1 MKGASML
8 ENLHVKNLALIEEED
23 ITFLDGL
30 HILSGETGAGK
41 SIILGALGLALGGK
55 VSKDMLR
62 DPGKEAL
69 VEAVFRITR
78 DSQRKQ
84 LAELDIEP
92 YDDEIIL
99 SRKITESRSVAK
111 INGEMVPAIKMKQV
125 GDIFL
130 DIHGQNDHQS
140 LLHKKKHLEM
150 LDEYAKNEVGP
161 LKERMQTAYKTYA
174 AKQQEWKEANQL
186 DGDREREISF
196 LEYEIKEITEAKLE
210 IGEDARFEN
219 QYRRLSNSKRI
230 MEALSEAY
238 QQTSGS
244 DGASEQVGRAVQ
256 RLHQILSYDEALE
269 PMFESLNDIDSL
281 LSDFNRDL
289 SQYMAEAEF
298 DEEMFAQIDGRL
310 NEINRLKDKY
320 GATIEDILATK
331 QEKEDRLEKLMHHE
345 AYLAKLTQALN
356 DAKKEAED
364 AAFALSG
371 MRKRYAKELS
381 GKVEEALMDL
391 NFLDVHF
398 SMEFLQTD
406 HIGADGYDDA
416 QFMIRTN
423 PGEPIRPLKDIA
435 SGGEMSRIMLAI
447 KTVLAEHDDIDTL
460 IFDEIDAGISGRTAQ
475 AVSEKL
481 HLVAKE
487 HQVICITHLPQ
498 IAAMADHHYLI
509 QKDVVGNET
518 ISSIEA
524 LSYHDSIKELARM
537 LGGTTITQTVLDNAK
552 EMKDLAQGKKDV

>member
-1 MKGASML
+1 ML

-92 YDDEIIL
+92 YDDEVIL

-111 INGEMVPAIKMKQV
+111 INGEMVPAIKMKEV

-174 AKQQEWKEANQL
+174 TKQQEWKEANQL

-196 LEYEIKEITEAKLE
+196 LEYEIKEITEANLE

-398 SMEFLQTD
+398 SMDFLQTD

>member
-1 MKGASML
+1 ML

-92 YDDEIIL
+92 YDDEVIL

-111 INGEMVPAIKMKQV
+111 INGEMVPAIKMKEV

-196 LEYEIKEITEAKLE
+196 LEYEIKEITEANLE

-289 SQYMAEAEF
+289 SQYMAETEF

>member
-1 MKGASML
+1 ML

-55 VSKDMLR
+55 VSKEMLR
-62 DPGKEAL
+62 DGDKEAL
-69 VEAVFRITR
+69 VEAVFRVTR
-78 DSQRKQ
+78 ESQRKQ
-84 LAELDIEP
+84 LAALDVEP
-92 YDDEIIL
+92 YDDQIIL

-111 INGEMVPAIKMKQV
+111 INGEMVPAVKMKQV

-150 LDEYAKNEVGP
+150 LDEYAKSEVQP
-161 LKERMQTAYKTYA
+161 LKERMHTAYKKYA
-174 AKQQEWKEANQL
+174 QKQQEWQDADRM

-196 LEYEIKEITEAKLE
+196 LEYEIHEIADANLQV
-210 IGEDARFEN
+210 GEDERFES

-230 MEALSEAY
+230 MEALGEA
-238 QQTSGS
+238 QQMSAGA
-244 DGASEQVGRAVQ
+244 DGASDQIGRAIQ
-256 RLHQILSYDEALE
+256 RLHQVVVYDEALS
-269 PMFESLNDIDSL
+269 PMLDSLSDIDSL

-289 SQYMAEAEF
+289 SQYMSEAEF
-298 DEEMFAQIDGRL
+298 DEELFAQIDGRL

-320 GATIEDILATK
+320 GSTIEQILAAK
-331 QEKEDRLEKLMHHE
+331 EEKEERLQKLQHYE
-345 AYLAKLTQALN
+345 AYLAKLSEECKQ
-356 DAKKEAED
+356 AKKEAED
-364 AAFALSG
+364 AAFALSS
-371 MRKRYAKELS
+371 MRQRYAKELS
-381 GKVEEALMDL
+381 KKVEDALLDL
-391 NFLDVHF
+391 NFLDVYF
-398 SMEFLQTD
+398 SMEFLQAEK
-406 HIGADGYDDA
+406 IGMDGYDDA

-509 QKDVVGNET
+509 QKDVIGNET

-552 EMKDLAQGKKDV
+552 EMKELAQQKKDV

>member
-1 MKGASML
+1 ML

-55 VSKDMLR
+55 VSKEMLR
-62 DPGKEAL
+62 DGDKEAL
-69 VEAVFRITR
+69 VEAVFRVTR
-78 DSQRKQ
+78 ESQRKQ
-84 LAELDIEP
+84 LAALDVEP
-92 YDDEIIL
+92 YDDQIIL

-111 INGEMVPAIKMKQV
+111 INGEMVPAVKMKQV

-150 LDEYAKNEVGP
+150 LDEYAKSEVQP
-161 LKERMQTAYKTYA
+161 LKERMHTAYKKYA
-174 AKQQEWKEANQL
+174 QKQQEWQDADRM

-196 LEYEIKEITEAKLE
+196 LEYEIHEIADANLQV
-210 IGEDARFEN
+210 GEDERFES

-230 MEALSEAY
+230 MEALGEA
-238 QQTSGS
+238 QQMSAGA
-244 DGASEQVGRAVQ
+244 DGASDQIGRAIQ
-256 RLHQILSYDEALE
+256 RLHQVVVYDEALS
-269 PMFESLNDIDSL
+269 PMLDSLSDIDSL

-289 SQYMAEAEF
+289 SQYMSEAEF
-298 DEEMFAQIDGRL
+298 DEELFAQIDGRL

-320 GATIEDILATK
+320 GSTIEQILAAK
-331 QEKEDRLEKLMHHE
+331 EEKEERLQKLQHYE
-345 AYLAKLTQALN
+345 AYLAKLSEECKQ
-356 DAKKEAED
+356 AKKEAED
-364 AAFALSG
+364 AAFALSS
-371 MRKRYAKELS
+371 MRQHYAKEL
-381 GKVEEALMDL
+381 EDALLDL

-398 SMEFLQTD
+398 SMEFLQAEK
-406 HIGADGYDDA
+406 IGMDGYDDA

-509 QKDVVGNET
+509 QKDVIGNET

-552 EMKDLAQGKKDV
+552 EMKELAQVHKNTRLK

>member
-1 MKGASML
+1 ML

-55 VSKDMLR
+55 VSKEMLR
-62 DPGKEAL
+62 DGDKEAL
-69 VEAVFRITR
+69 VEAVFRVTR
-78 DSQRKQ
+78 ESQRKQ
-84 LAELDIEP
+84 LATLDVEP
-92 YDDEIIL
+92 YDDQIIL

-111 INGEMVPAIKMKQV
+111 INGEMVPAVKMKQV

-150 LDEYAKNEVGP
+150 LDEYAKSEVQP
-161 LKERMQTAYKTYA
+161 LKERMHTAYKKYA
-174 AKQQEWKEANQL
+174 QKQQEWQDADRM

-196 LEYEIKEITEAKLE
+196 LEYEIHEIADANLQV
-210 IGEDARFEN
+210 GEDERFES

-230 MEALSEAY
+230 MEALGEA
-238 QQTSGS
+238 QQMSAGA
-244 DGASEQVGRAVQ
+244 DGASDQIGRAIQ
-256 RLHQILSYDEALE
+256 RLHQVVVYDEALS
-269 PMFESLNDIDSL
+269 PMLDSLSDIDSL

-289 SQYMAEAEF
+289 SQYMSEAEF
-298 DEEMFAQIDGRL
+298 DEELFAQIDGRL

-320 GATIEDILATK
+320 GSTIEQIIAAK
-331 QEKEDRLEKLMHHE
+331 EEKEERLQKLQHYE
-345 AYLAKLTQALN
+345 AYLAKLSEECKQ
-356 DAKKEAED
+356 AKKEAED
-364 AAFALSG
+364 AAFALSS
-371 MRKRYAKELS
+371 MRQHYAKELS
-381 GKVEEALMDL
+381 KKVEDALLDL
-391 NFLDVHF
+391 NFLDVYF
-398 SMEFLQTD
+398 SMEFLQAEK
-406 HIGADGYDDA
+406 IGMDGYDDA

-509 QKDVVGNET
+509 QKDVIGNET

-552 EMKDLAQGKKDV
+552 EMKELAQQKKDV

>member
-1 MKGASML
+1 ML
-8 ENLHVKNLALIEEED
+8 ENLHVKNLALIEEEN

-55 VSKDMLR
+55 VSKEMLR
-62 DPGKEAL
+62 DGDKEAL
-69 VEAVFRITR
+69 VEAVFRVTR
-78 DSQRKQ
+78 ESQRKQ
-84 LAELDIEP
+84 LAALDVEP
-92 YDDEIIL
+92 YDDQIIL

-111 INGEMVPAIKMKQV
+111 INGEMVPAVKMKQV

-150 LDEYAKNEVGP
+150 LDEYAKSEVQP
-161 LKERMQTAYKTYA
+161 LKERMHTAYKKYA
-174 AKQQEWKEANQL
+174 QKQQEWQDADRM

-196 LEYEIKEITEAKLE
+196 LEYEIHEIADANLQV
-210 IGEDARFEN
+210 GEDERFES
-219 QYRRLSNSKRI
+219 QYKRLSNSKRI
-230 MEALSEAY
+230 MEALGEA
-238 QQTSGS
+238 QQMSAGA
-244 DGASEQVGRAVQ
+244 DGASDQIGRAIQ
-256 RLHQILSYDEALE
+256 RLHQVVVYDEALA
-269 PMFESLNDIDSL
+269 PMLDSLSDIDSL

-289 SQYMAEAEF
+289 SQYMSEAEF
-298 DEEMFAQIDGRL
+298 DEELFAQIDGRL

-320 GATIEDILATK
+320 GSTIEQILAAK
-331 QEKEDRLEKLMHHE
+331 EEKEERLQKLQHYE
-345 AYLAKLTQALN
+345 AYLAKLSEECKQ
-356 DAKKEAED
+356 AKKEAED
-364 AAFALSG
+364 AAFALSS
-371 MRKRYAKELS
+371 MRQHYAKELS
-381 GKVEEALMDL
+381 KKVEDALLDL

-398 SMEFLQTD
+398 SMEFLQAEK
-406 HIGADGYDDA
+406 IGMDGYDDA

-481 HLVAKE
+481 HLVAKK

-509 QKDVVGNET
+509 QKDVIGNET

-552 EMKDLAQGKKDV
+552 EMKELAQKKKDV

>member
-92 YDDEIIL
+92 YDDEVIL

-111 INGEMVPAIKMKQV
+111 INGEMVPAIKMKEV

-196 LEYEIKEITEAKLE
+196 LEYEIKEITEANLE

-320 GATIEDILATK
+320 GATIEDILAAK
-331 QEKEDRLEKLMHHE
+331 QEKEDCLEKLMHHE

>member
-92 YDDEIIL
+92 YDDEVIL

-111 INGEMVPAIKMKQV
+111 INGEMVPAIKMKEV

-196 LEYEIKEITEAKLE
+196 LEYEIKEITEANLE

-524 LSYHDSIKELARM
+524 LPYHDSIKELARM